1 MAEIKSTLDIIM
13 EKTRHL
19 VLSPEERRQVE
30 RDEEL
35 RKVPGYVQKLLDNVW
50 ELDDLQRAVA
60 NLPEGYSPEVQQELV
75 RCLVKELDFQGRGR
89 RCLEALE
96 RLADSEGQR
105 KLRECQ
111 ELMGRFD
118 EAHQKMVTADTERSL
133 ARLAALGIS
142 GSAVLVRGEKD
153 HQWED
158 LRRDYGCRLQALK
171 STW

>member
-19 VLSPEERRQVE
+19 VLSPEERQQVE

-35 RKVPGYVQKLLDNVW
+35 RKVPGYVLKLLDDVW
-50 ELDDLQRAVA
+50 NLDDLLRTVA
-60 NLPEGYSPEVQQELV
+60 DLPEGHRPAVQQELIQ
-75 RCLVKELDFQGRGR
+75 RLVKELDLEDRGR

-96 RLADSEGQR
+96 RLVDIEGQQ
-105 KLRECQ
+105 KLRECR
-111 ELMGRFD
+111 ELMDRFD
-118 EAHQKMVTADTERSL
+118 EAHQQVVTADTERSL
-133 ARLAALGIS
+133 EWLAALGIS

-158 LRRDYGCRLQALK
+158 LRRDHERQLQALQ
-171 STW
+171 SSW